1 MLPLSGSWL
10 LKWSL
15 LRICQQK
22 NWQLVC
28 FNWRVKSP
36 FIDGE
41 KTWEKLSED
50 DHQNTNY
57 PNPGIHQA
65 VSKVAFA
72 EVCDS
77 RHAEIPMHPI
87 VRRHYNKNNKA
98 QEKWKPGAKKFD
110 SLAPISNCKI
120 SCNIFCNYKIGILSK
135 SFNLHE
141 CEEDQTKLGRKFSG
155 PKNHQRRLGRCHVP
169 LFFLSAASSALP
181 EQRLKEP
188 GAIHKSS
195 LSQGVPTLLRWKI
208 VCLFFFLGGGV
219 VKVVKLRSDIYVE
232 SLDVI

>member
-50 DHQNTNY
+50 DHQNTNH

-155 PKNHQRRLGRCHVP
+155 PKIINDDSADVTSPYFFSRLHRQLYLNKGWRSRGPSISPVFPKESLLCWGEKLFVC
-169 LFFLSAASSALP
+169 FFL
-181 EQRLKEP
+181 
-188 GAIHKSS
+188 
-195 LSQGVPTLLRWKI
+195 
-208 VCLFFFLGGGV
+208 FFLGGW
-219 VKVVKLRSDIYVE
+219 LRWLS
-232 SLDVI
+232 